1 MPVPFC
7 QGWQHNEF
15 QVNTEL
21 SNSGV
26 ECLKAG
32 QGRFAFKPEWTIC
45 GLIAVNLSI
54 LIPSCI
60 ISPFY
65 LVYGVK

>member
-7 QGWQHNEF
+7 QGWQHDEF
-15 QVNTEL
+15 QVITEL

-32 QGRFAFKPEWTIC
+32 QGRFAFKPERTIC
-45 GLIAVNLSI
+45 GLSIRNLR
-54 LIPSCI
+54 
-60 ISPFY
+60 
-65 LVYGVK
+65 GG